1 MKKLL
6 GLVVLFILLSSCEN
20 TQNKFLTPENERI
33 TSEDWFLVTH
43 ADSSDLLPC
52 IVMDDYIL
60 VIKDT
65 ENETQVMKMN
75 DMTGDFNSFA
85 LFMTILVFILI
96 FALVLITAV
105 D

>member
-1 MKKLL
+1 MKKLF
-6 GLVVLFILLSSCEN
+6 GLIVLFILLSSCEN

-33 TSEDWFLVTH
+33 TNEDWFLVTH

-65 ENETQVMKMN
+65 ENETQVMKMY
-75 DMTGDFNSFA
+75 DVTGDFNSFA
-85 LFMTILVFILI
+85 LFMIIIVIMLI
-96 FALVLITAV
+96 FALVIITAT